1 MNATSTH
8 TKPAGRVR
16 IVIVDPELRLGLRL
30 ADCLATSGYQ
40 AVLARDLDS
49 TLTQLGEIQPEL
61 ILLSQD
67 SSDKQTPPPP
77 RHTSGRQQALP
88 QAPVLTLNRATPEN
102 PPGPSQPS
110 SLIPRCY
117 TDASLKT
124 CFAHNSASLAC
135 EYSNS
140 ASQSSLSTRP

>member
-61 ILLSQD
+61 ILLNHWAISKM
-67 SSDKQTPPPP
+67 SF
-77 RHTSGRQQALP
+77 
-88 QAPVLTLNRATPEN
+88 
-102 PPGPSQPS
+102 PS
-110 SLIPRCY
+110 SG
-117 TDASLKT
+117 K
-124 CFAHNSASLAC
+124 NS
-135 EYSNS
+135 
-140 ASQSSLSTRP
+140 